1 MLLYSSLHCPF
12 RYKMSSIHWS
22 NCKCWHLFK
31 QSYETCLGSVVW
43 LEKNRYCR
51 RDLLLIREIQIFWL
65 GFSCILYFS
74 HVFCSLGIYQ
84 HHMNGRT
91 QTKPTPPRQ
100 PMKKHTI
107 ARPTNQNRNQWQHC
121 LTANQS
127 EEANKR
133 RSSVSC
139 SCFASFPL
147 FFSSRLPGTDLQNN
161 RTQAEFGLICSGEKT
176 RRLFLESLLSQ
187 KLGSHFSQ
195 IGAVFRRHR
204 AKRCS
209 RSQASNPGRRGGRRS
224 LGIGMEIGE
233 GAGGP
238 GGPDGP
244 GIRFGCASFNQD
256 ST

>member
-1 MLLYSSLHCPF
+1 
-12 RYKMSSIHWS
+12 MSGA
-22 NCKCWHLFK
+22 
-31 QSYETCLGSVVW
+31 E
-43 LEKNRYCR
+43 
-51 RDLLLIREIQIFWL
+51 
-65 GFSCILYFS
+65 
-74 HVFCSLGIYQ
+74 
-84 HHMNGRT
+84 
-91 QTKPTPPRQ
+91 
-100 PMKKHTI
+100 
-107 ARPTNQNRNQWQHC
+107 PTN
-121 LTANQS
+121 T
-127 EEANKR
+127 
-133 RSSVSC
+133 
-139 SCFASFPL
+139 SFLSTTPL
-147 FFSSRLPGTDLQNN
+147 LPGTDLQNN

-176 RRLFLESLLSQ
+176 RRLLLESLLSQ

-256 ST
+256 STSLALGTKTNYKLFSLTMVEKLDCIHESGQYEALTALCNSAG